1 MVIFHGELLNNQMVN
16 GKHLENF
23 FKIETFSMVILTY
36 QPIAREAKKHKGETP
51 HIYNDRNDMG
61 MGQNLWN

>member
-1 MVIFHGELLNNQMVN
+1 MVN

-36 QPIAREAKKHKGETP
+36 QPIAREAKNTRVKPLTSTM
-51 HIYNDRNDMG
+51 IG
-61 MGQNLWN
+61 MIWGWATTYGIRWK